1 MKKNIM
7 ILGVITLC
15 LITFALLYRNN
26 NQSLTKPQIISTIYP
41 WHDAA
46 EHITQGIAES
56 GVIVPAGVEPH
67 EYEPSAL
74 DVIKA
79 TQADL
84 FIYNGGAIDT
94 WAEKI
99 AAERMQK
106 GRRSFRAMD
115 YVSKTKD
122 PHIWLNPAFF
132 LNVSRA
138 LGNTI
143 TILYPK
149 QYNSILTN
157 ETNYFSRIEKL
168 DSEYHLKLQ
177 SCTQNTIA
185 VSHDAFRHMAQQ
197 YHFET
202 VALSGISPEEEPSI
216 KRLREVSKIVQEKK
230 IRYIFFETLVSPK
243 LANSIAAESNAV
255 TLVLN
260 PLEGLTSQ
268 QLKEGASYESV
279 MKDNLKQL
287 QIALECN

>member
-1 MKKNIM
+1 MKKIYM
-7 ILGVITLC
+7 ILGFIVAC
-15 LITFALLYRNN
+15 LIILSLLYRNR

-46 EHITQGIAES
+46 QHIVRGIAES

-74 DVIKA
+74 DVINA

-84 FIYNGGAIDT
+84 FIYNGGVIDA
-94 WAEKI
+94 WSEKI
-99 AAERMQK
+99 VAERTQK
-106 GRRSFRAMD
+106 GKKSFRALD
-115 YVSKTKD
+115 YVSQTKD

-143 TILYPK
+143 TTLYPK
-149 QYNSILTN
+149 EYNSVLKN

-168 DSEYHLKLQ
+168 DSEYNLTLQ
-177 SCTQNTIA
+177 SCKKNTIA
-185 VSHDAFRHMAQQ
+185 VSHDAFRHMAKQ
-197 YHFET
+197 YNFET
-202 VALSGISPEEEPSI
+202 VAISGISPEEEPSI
-216 KRLREVSKIVQEKK
+216 KRLREVSEIIKEKK
-230 IRYIFFETLVSPK
+230 IRYIFFETLVSSK
-243 LANSIAAESNAV
+243 LADSIAAESNAS

-260 PLEGLTSQ
+260 PLEGLTTQ